1 MNKHTPG
8 PWTGA
13 GPSFGDPLPR
23 YTTEIVTEWEGDD
36 DDVICICE
44 LPFSHYDDENE
55 ANARLIAA
63 APDLL
68 AAMQGLL
75 RGIFDGPD
83 EANAAMLI
91 AKARDAINKATGE
104 IEHVRIQGK
113 N

>member
-8 PWTGA
+8 PWYADKNGRIWRRHPSELYENGGGVA
-13 GPSFGDPLPR
+13 GDRRLATVFEGWVNEG
-23 YTTEIVTEWEGDD
+23 EIGYPVQ
-36 DDVICICE
+36 
-44 LPFSHYDDENE
+44 

-68 AAMQGLL
+68 AALQGLL

-91 AKARDAINKATGE
+91 AKARDAVNKATGE
-104 IEHVRIQGK
+104 K
-113 N
+113 T